1 MTLED
6 TRASF
11 DASGP
16 ILDFVMAHEDH
27 PDYGDLRVLTDGKFR
42 IQLRITDPDS
52 ELPAILEKAVGRSVE
67 VVVGGLSRAELNT
80 SESEIGLALNRAMT
94 VGLLNGAKGYGVSS
108 NFEKGLPQ
116 VEIASEQVPAAVAVL
131 PGNVIVTPSQR
142 PNEFETTLYSGQSRG
157 SCSVG
162 ITLKNNTW
170 PWIHA
175 FMTAAHCSDG
185 GGTADGASY
194 LAADNEQCSPAD
206 RQTHVTLSNNVQD
219 VFQHPTGLWVH
230 VRNVAGG
237 HYNGQWLIRVG
248 QHTNEIGT
256 IGTKTTFNHLGTSG
270 ECPKGANREGF
281 WIDRVSGS
289 VSQGGDSGGGG
300 YLYYGTEWYAAT
312 LTAGHSGSE
321 TFVSWRSIPAGWSVC
336 SQITPC

>member
-16 ILDFVMAHEDH
+16 ILDFVMAHEDD

-52 ELPAILEKAVGRSVE
+52 ELPGILEKAVGRSVE
-67 VVVGGLSRAELNT
+67 VVVGGLSRSELNT

-108 NFEKGLPQ
+108 
-116 VEIASEQVPAAVAVL
+116 
-131 PGNVIVTPSQR
+131 
-142 PNEFETTLYSGQSRG
+142 
-157 SCSVG
+157 
-162 ITLKNNTW
+162 
-170 PWIHA
+170 
-175 FMTAAHCSDG
+175 
-185 GGTADGASY
+185 
-194 LAADNEQCSPAD
+194 
-206 RQTHVTLSNNVQD
+206 QTHVTLSNNVQD
-219 VFQHPTGLWVH
+219 VFQHPTGSWVH

-270 ECPKGANREGF
+270 ECPTGANREGF

-312 LTAGHSGSE
+312 LTAGHSGSQ
-321 TFVSWRSIPAGWSVC
+321 TFVSWRSIPADWSVC
-336 SQITPC
+336 SQMTPC